1 MVEPP
6 AHAAYDVVVY
16 GATMPGI
23 AAVRSLRAVAGD
35 GPSVL
40 VVNPQRAVGGIGC
53 AGAQNFW
60 DVRAWSPDGRSSLP
74 QGGSFRRW
82 YRTHGQA
89 YNVDRMAG
97 TLRRELD
104 RADPDLRS
112 YHDLTDVTVENGRI
126 ESVVLAPLERCDG
139 QTSVGEK
146 RVRVGADVFVDA
158 SESGRLARLA
168 DIPLT
173 VGRANWGPDDR
184 QMAASLMVLVEGID
198 WDRIREATDAAGDPV
213 YGTTVD
219 PVGDRRLFW
228 GGEQSVT
235 ADAITEFREAFPR
248 MDLKAMNAA
257 EHADGTFWINSLL
270 LYDVDGRYDARERR
284 RLSGGPERTPWD
296 RDRAYER
303 ARAAIEDSQF
313 RTALRAFPGFG
324 EAAPVREEGGSP
336 RVGAELY
343 LRETVHARD
352 DRGFAVER
360 RHVETAGE
368 GPETGG
374 DRELY
379 EERIGLGY
387 YWLDNNGYARTGPG
401 NNGGL
406 EPADNPVYVPY
417 SALTTDRRPNLLVPG
432 YAARVSSQAWFE
444 LRVLP
449 NLCVLGDGAGA
460 AAAVALA
467 GDADPAAF
475 DEPTIN
481 DLQNRLREDCDAIL
495 DKATVRERSGAP
507 QTHDRL
513 L

>member
-1 MVEPP
+1 MAAHPP
-6 AHAAYDVVVY
+6 DVAYDVVVY

-23 AAVRSLRAVAGD
+23 AAVRSLRAAAD

-40 VVNPQRAVGGIGC
+40 VVNPQREVGGIGC
-53 AGAQNFW
+53 AGAQNSW
-60 DVRAWSPDGRSSLP
+60 DVRAWSPDGQSSLP

-82 YRTHGQA
+82 YRTQGQA
-89 YNVDRMAG
+89 YDVDRMAA

-104 RADPDLRS
+104 RADADVRS
-112 YHDLTDVTVENGRI
+112 FHDLTDVTVENGRI
-126 ESVVLAPLERCDG
+126 DSAVLVPLDRSDGETTAGESG
-139 QTSVGEK
+139 
-146 RVRVGADVFVDA
+146 VRVDADVFVDA

-168 DIPLT
+168 DVPLT
-173 VGRANWGPDDR
+173 VGRADWGPDDR
-184 QMAASLMVLVEGID
+184 QMAASLMVLVEDVD
-198 WDRIREATDAAGDPV
+198 WDRIRDATDAAGDPV

-219 PVGDRRLFW
+219 PVEDKRLFW

-235 ADAITEFREAFPR
+235 ADAITEFRDAFPR

-257 EHADGTFWINSLL
+257 EQADGQFWINSLL

-284 RLSGGPERTPWD
+284 RLSGGPDRTPWD

-303 ARAAIEDSQF
+303 AVAAIEDSRF
-313 RTALRAFPGFG
+313 RAALRAFPGFG
-324 EAAPVREEGGSP
+324 EAEVVRTDEGSP

-343 LRETVHARD
+343 LRATVHARD

-401 NNGGL
+401 NNGAL
-406 EPADNPVYVPY
+406 KPADNPVYVPY
-417 SALTTDRRPNLLVPG
+417 GALTIDRRPNLLVPG

-460 AAAVALA
+460 AAAVALD

-475 DEPTIN
+475 DGEMI
-481 DLQNRLREDCDAIL
+481 DELQDRLREDCDAVL
-495 DKATVRERSGAP
+495 DKRTVRERASAP
-507 QTHDRL
+507 QAHD
-513 L
+513 

>member
-1 MVEPP
+1 MSELS
-6 AHAAYDVVVY
+6 ADAAYDVVVY

-23 AAVRSLRAVAGD
+23 AAVRSLRAVASD

-40 VVNPQRAVGGIGC
+40 VVNPQREVGGIGC
-53 AGAQNFW
+53 AGGQNFW
-60 DVRAWSPDGRSSLP
+60 DVRAWAPDGQSSLP

-82 YRTHGQA
+82 YRTQGQA
-89 YNVDRMAG
+89 YNVDRMVE
-97 TLRRELD
+97 TLRGELD
-104 RADPDLRS
+104 RAGVDLRS

-126 ESVVLAPLERCDG
+126 DSVTLAPLERRDG
-139 QTSVGEK
+139 QTSVGES
-146 RVRVGADVFVDA
+146 RVSVDADVFVDA

-168 DIPLT
+168 DVPLT
-173 VGRANWGPDDR
+173 VGRADWGPDDR
-184 QMAASLMVLVEGID
+184 QMAASLMVLVGGID
-198 WDRIREATDAAGDPV
+198 WDRIRQATDAAGDRV

-219 PVGDRRLFW
+219 PVEDKRLFW
-228 GGEQSVT
+228 GGERSVT

-248 MDLKAMNAA
+248 MDLKAINAA
-257 EHADGTFWINSLL
+257 EHADGQFWINSLL
-270 LYDVDGRYDARERR
+270 IYDVDGRYDARERR
-284 RLSGGPERTPWD
+284 QLPTGPERTPWD

-303 ARAAIEDSQF
+303 AVAAVEDSRF
-313 RTALRAFPGFG
+313 HTALRAFPGFG
-324 EAAPVREEGGSP
+324 EAVPARDEDGSP

-374 DRELY
+374 DSELY
-379 EERIGLGY
+379 DERIGLGY

-401 NNGGL
+401 NNGAL
-406 EPADNPVYVPY
+406 DPADNPVYVPY
-417 SALTTDRRPNLLVPG
+417 SALTIDRRPNLLVPG

-460 AAAVALA
+460 VAAVALSN
-467 GDADPAAF
+467 DADPGAF
-475 DEPTIN
+475 DGSAID

-495 DKATVRERSGAP
+495 DKRTVREHTSAP
-507 QTHDRL
+507 QAHD
-513 L
+513 

>member
-1 MVEPP
+1 MPEESPD
-6 AHAAYDVVVY
+6 AAYDVVVY

-40 VVNPQRAVGGIGC
+40 VVNPQREVGGIGC

-60 DVRAWSPDGRSSLP
+60 DVRAWSPDERSSLP

-82 YRTHGQA
+82 YRTQGQA
-89 YNVDRMAG
+89 YDVDRMAA

-104 RADPDLRS
+104 RADADLQPD
-112 YHDLTDVTVENGRI
+112 HDLTDVTVEDGRI
-126 ESVVLAPLERCDG
+126 ESVALAPLERHDG
-139 QTSVGEK
+139 ETTAGES
-146 RVRVGADVFVDA
+146 RVRIEADVFVDA
-158 SESGRLARLA
+158 SESGRLSRLA
-168 DIPLT
+168 DVPHT
-173 VGRANWGPDDR
+173 VGREDWGPDDR

-219 PVGDRRLFW
+219 PVEDKRLFW
-228 GGEQSVT
+228 GGEHAVT
-235 ADAITEFREAFPR
+235 ADAIGDFRDAFPR

-257 EHADGTFWINSLL
+257 ENADGEFWINSLL
-270 LYDVDGRYDARERR
+270 LYDVDGRYDARERGR
-284 RLSGGPERTPWD
+284 VSGGPERTPWD

-303 ARAAIEDSQF
+303 AVAAIEDPRF

-324 EAAPVREEGGSP
+324 EAEVVRDDEGSP
-336 RVGAELY
+336 RVGADLY

-368 GPETGG
+368 GPGTGG
-374 DRELY
+374 DRELHK
-379 EERIGLGY
+379 ERIGLGY

-401 NNGGL
+401 NNGAL
-406 EPADNPVYVPY
+406 KPADNPVYVPY
-417 SALTTDRRPNLLVPG
+417 GALTIDRRSNLLVPG

-449 NLCVLGDGAGA
+449 NLCVLGDAAGA
-460 AAAVALA
+460 AAALALDC
-467 GDADPAAF
+467 DADPASF
-475 DEPTIN
+475 DDERIN
-481 DLQNRLREDCDAIL
+481 DLQDRLREDCDAVL
-495 DKATVRERSGAP
+495 DKRTVRKRASAP
-507 QTHDRL
+507 QHD
-513 L
+513 